1 MEKGMMEKGMM
12 EKGMMEK
19 GMMEK
24 GMMEQK
30 GQSKNKKSKAQEE
43 TQNEQAIV
51 STNDQKQENKIQK
64 IESKVDPN
72 NVISVT
78 FRGNQELTQQQ
89 QVEKLA
95 AMRKEIESL
104 RSGMDKVFEM
114 VDSHRNDF
122 GFGLNEGMMGRNHI
136 FDDFGFFG
144 DQIFGHH
151 RNSPV
156 SLIHECM
163 TDAHNTFGVALDAL
177 AKLEQEKKRDLL
189 LHCGE
194 GEKTGTMEGTEKNGT
209 EKNGTKEKTGT
220 MEKAGTMEGTS
231 EKTTEMTKSPKKQKK
246 PEMKKIIP
254 VSKVVDRGSHM
265 LVTMLLP
272 FAGIEDVRFRHELT
286 EQKEPVLVVYGTQH
300 ISDEL
305 TEEFEMKFTLPYSA
319 NVKKSSATFHGEMLC
334 ITVPKL
340 SRPAPQNLF
349 SELNDTPF
357 WRKGFGF

>member
-1 MEKGMMEKGMM
+1 
-12 EKGMMEK
+12 
-19 GMMEK
+19 
-24 GMMEQK
+24 
-30 GQSKNKKSKAQEE
+30 
-43 TQNEQAIV
+43 
-51 STNDQKQENKIQK
+51 
-64 IESKVDPN
+64 
-72 NVISVT
+72 VT
-78 FRGNQELTQQQ
+78 FSGTQDLTQQQ

-104 RSGMDKVFEM
+104 RTGVDGVFEM
-114 VDSHRNDF
+114 VDRSDF
-122 GFGLNEGMMGRNHI
+122 GFGLNEGIMGRNRI
-136 FDDFGFFG
+136 FDEFGFFG
-144 DQIFGHH
+144 DQIFGHS

-177 AKLEQEKKRDLL
+177 AKLEQEKKRELL
-189 LHCGE
+189 LCEE
-194 GEKTGTMEGTEKNGT
+194 GEKAECA
-209 EKNGTKEKTGT
+209 EKNGTKEGT
-220 MEKAGTMEGTS
+220 MEKAGTVEGTMEKAGAMEGAK

-246 PEMKKIIP
+246 PEMRKITP
-254 VSKVVDRGSHM
+254 TSKVVDRGSHM

-286 EQKEPVLVVYGTQH
+286 DQKEPVLVVYGTQR

-340 SRPAPQNLF
+340 SRPAPLNLF
-349 SELNDTPF
+349 SELTETPF
-357 WRKGFGF
+357 LMPNWRKAGFGF